1 MSTQRGRLHDSL
13 RLLARERQASARLPG
28 LSLAVVRDGEIVH
41 SDAVGLAD
49 VEASRARL
57 PDTQGRIGSITKVV
71 TALCVLVLRDEGRL
85 DLDDPLARYVPQ
97 ATQKGV
103 TLRRA
108 LAHLSGLQREAPGV
122 VWQTLEMPGRDALL
136 AEVEGVPQVVPA
148 GSWWHYSNLA
158 FALLGEVV
166 ASVSQ
171 MPYAQFADERVL
183 RPLGMAHTGWEPQ
196 ADAARGYD
204 VDPWSDAVWL
214 ARDVPLD
221 ALAACGEL
229 WSTAGDLCRLAA
241 FMCEPDERILAP
253 ATVDEMHAPQAIADP
268 QTWRIGF
275 GLGPML
281 LRRGDR
287 VLAGHTGGMPGQ
299 IAVVAYLRS
308 ARTGAA
314 ALVNAGSGLDMNA
327 LGCELVEAALEHM
340 PPEPPPWNPTS
351 APPAEIAPLL
361 GHWWSEGVEYDLVWR
376 EGELRAVNAAGVDA
390 RFAADGV
397 DRWRTSRGRER
408 GEALVVVR
416 RADGSVERLEWATY
430 ALTREPRPP
439 WAE

>member
-1 MSTQRGRLHDSL
+1 
-13 RLLARERQASARLPG
+13 
-28 LSLAVVRDGEIVH
+28 VH
-41 SDAVGLAD
+41 SDSVGLAD
-49 VEASRARL
+49 VEAARARL
-57 PDTQGRIGSITKVV
+57 PETQGRIGSITKVV

-97 ATQKGV
+97 ATQAGV

-108 LAHLSGLQREAPGV
+108 LAHLSGLQREAPGI
-122 VWQTLEMPGRDALL
+122 VWQTLEMPERDALL
-136 AEVEGVPQVVPA
+136 GDLDGVPQVVPA

-166 ASVSQ
+166 ERVSG
-171 MPYAQFADERVL
+171 MPYARFADERVL
-183 RPLGMAHTGWEPQ
+183 RPLGMAHTGWEPRP
-196 ADAARGYD
+196 DAARGYD

-214 ARDVPLD
+214 ARDVPLR

-241 FMCEPDERILAP
+241 FMCEPDDRILARS
-253 ATVDEMHAPQAIADP
+253 TVDEMHAPQAIADP
-268 QTWRIGF
+268 ETWKIGF

-287 VLAGHTGGMPGQ
+287 ILAGHTGGMPGQ

-314 ALVNAGSGLDMNA
+314 ALVNAGSGLDVNA
-327 LGCELVEAALEHM
+327 FGCELVEAALEHM
-340 PPEPPPWNPTS
+340 PPEPTPWTPG
-351 APPAEIAPLL
+351 AEPPAEIAPLV
-361 GHWWSEGVEYDLVWR
+361 GHWWSEGTEYVLVWR
-376 EGELRAVNAAGVDA
+376 AGELRAQNTAGVDA
-390 RFAADGV
+390 RFAPDGT
-397 DRWRTSRGRER
+397 DRWRTVRGRER

-416 RADGSVERLEWATY
+416 AADGSVERLEWASY
-430 ALTREPRPP
+430 ALTRAPRPP
-439 WAE
+439 WAAG